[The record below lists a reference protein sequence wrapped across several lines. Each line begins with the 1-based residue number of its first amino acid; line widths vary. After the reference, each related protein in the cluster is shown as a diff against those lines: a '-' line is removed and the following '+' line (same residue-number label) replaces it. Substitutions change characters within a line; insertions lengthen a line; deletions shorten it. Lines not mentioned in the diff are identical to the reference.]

1 MKHFGFSKRQRLL
14 KNCQFKAVLAQR
26 RRRSNRLLTLYI
38 APNELDIVRL
48 GVSVGR
54 TCGNAIARNRLK
66 RLMREAFR
74 QSQAEIAPGY
84 DYVLMMSS
92 EWIKRRKRLD
102 QAHLAGQIDLD
113 EVKQAFADL
122 IGKEQSYGN

>member
-1 MKHFGFSKRQRLL
+1 MRHFGFSKRQRLL

-26 RRRSNRLLTLYI
+26 RRRSNKLLTLYI
-38 APNELDIVRL
+38 APNELGVARL

-54 TCGNAIARNRLK
+54 VCGNAIARNRLK

-92 EWIKRRKRLD
+92 QWIKRTRKLN
-102 QAHLAGQIDLD
+102 QAHLAGQIGLD
-113 EVKQAFADL
+113 QVRQALADL
-122 IGKEQSYGN
+122 IKSRQSYTN